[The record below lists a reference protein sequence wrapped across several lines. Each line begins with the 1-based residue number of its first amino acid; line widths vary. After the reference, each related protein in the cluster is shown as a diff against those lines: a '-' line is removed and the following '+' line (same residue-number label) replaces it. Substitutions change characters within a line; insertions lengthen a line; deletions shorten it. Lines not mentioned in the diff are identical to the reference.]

1 MNLFRLP
8 SELSSNSRMWAM
20 PSKNMLRKGGRRQS
34 VRAEYRAT
42 RGVEAEPE
50 AVVPVLDLDE
60 DTEIEDGVRSFVAST
75 AAAGMRL
82 DAYLAQAIPEISR
95 ARVQML
101 IEAGQVRVDGAASGA
116 DGPVK
121 GKQKMRGGEAI
132 EIEGEPHPEPLHAV
146 AEEIPLDILF
156 EDKYL
161 AVVNKP
167 AGMMV
172 HAGAGSSDDARNRGT
187 LVNALLFHMAKLSE
201 AGGELRPGIVHRL
214 DKQTSGAIVVAKD
227 DATHRKLGEMFSARR
242 VAKTYIALLH
252 GALKKD
258 TVTVDLPIARDLVR
272 RTRMTT
278 RRADGRSAVSHF
290 TVVERLATRYGAFTL
305 VEVKIETGRTHQIRV
320 HAQSLGHSVVGDTL
334 YGAPRVIQLAAAK
347 EDVER
352 PTEVSVGLARNFL
365 HAARL
370 EFAHPQVTGKTVAV
384 DAPLPGELEEFLAM
398 LRTER
403 V

>member
-1 MNLFRLP
+1 MRLWRFFV
-8 SELSSNSRMWAM
+8 EREGYWAM

-50 AVVPVLDLDE
+50 VVVPVLDLDE

-75 AAAGMRL
+75 AAVGMRL

-101 IEAGQVRVDGAASGA
+101 IEAGQVRVDGAAAKS
-116 DGPVK
+116 
-121 GKQKMRGGEAI
+121 KQKMSGGEAI
-132 EIEGEPHPEPLHAV
+132 EIEGEPHPAPLHATP
-146 AEEIPLDILF
+146 EDIPLDILY

-172 HAGAGSSDDARNRGT
+172 HAGAGSTDDVRNRGT

-227 DATHRKLGEMFSARR
+227 DVTHRKLGEMFSTRR

-252 GALKKD
+252 GSLKQD
-258 TVTVDLPIARDLVR
+258 TVTVNLPIARDVVR

-278 RRADGRSAVSHF
+278 RRGDGRTAVSHF
-290 TVVERLATRYGAFTL
+290 TVVERMATRYGAFTL
-305 VEVKIETGRTHQIRV
+305 VEVRIETGRTHQIRV
-320 HAQSLGHSVVGDTL
+320 HAQSLGHPVVGDTL
-334 YGAPRVIQLAAAK
+334 YGAPRVIQPAVRK
-347 EDVER
+347 DGVQR
-352 PTEVSVGLARNFL
+352 PTEASVGLERNFL
-365 HAARL
+365 HAAHL
-370 EFAHPQVTGKTVAV
+370 EFAHPQTGKTVAV
-384 DAPLPGELEEFLAM
+384 DAPLPAELVEFLAL

-403 V
+403 A

>member
-1 MNLFRLP
+1 
-8 SELSSNSRMWAM
+8 
-20 PSKNMLRKGGRRQS
+20 MLRKGSRRQS

-50 AVVPVLDLDE
+50 VVVPVLDLDE
-60 DTEIEDGVRSFVAST
+60 DTEIEDGVRSFVADA

-101 IEAGQVRVDGAASGA
+101 IEAGQVRVDGAAA
-116 DGPVK
+116 K

-132 EIEGEPHPEPLHAV
+132 EIEGEPHPAPLHATP
-146 AEEIPLDILF
+146 EDIPLDILY
-156 EDKYL
+156 EDKFL

-172 HAGAGSSDDARNRGT
+172 HAGAGSSEDARNRGT

-227 DATHRKLGEMFSARR
+227 DATHRKLGEMFATRR
-242 VAKTYIALLH
+242 VAKRYIALLH
-252 GALKKD
+252 GTLAKEN
-258 TVTVDLPIARDLVR
+258 VTVNLPVARDLVR

-278 RRADGRSAVSHF
+278 RLADGRNAVSHF
-290 TVVERLATRYGAFTL
+290 SVVERLATRYGAFTL
-305 VEVKIETGRTHQIRV
+305 VEVRIETGRTHQIRV
-320 HAQSLGHSVVGDTL
+320 HAQSLGQPVVGDTL
-334 YGAPRVIQLAAAK
+334 YGAPRAIKPALSKDGVA
-347 EDVER
+347 R
-352 PTEVSVGLARNFL
+352 PTEASVGLERNFL
-365 HAARL
+365 HAAHL
-370 EFAHPQVTGKTVAV
+370 EFAHPQTGKAVAV
-384 DAPLPGELEEFLAM
+384 DAPLPRELEEFLAL
-398 LRTER
+398 LRTASVR
-403 V
+403 VG

>member
-1 MNLFRLP
+1 
-8 SELSSNSRMWAM
+8 
-20 PSKNMLRKGGRRQS
+20 MLRKGSRRQS

-50 AVVPVLDLDE
+50 VVVPVLDLDE
-60 DTEIEDGVRSFVAST
+60 DTEIEDGVRSFVADA

-101 IEAGQVRVDGAASGA
+101 IEAGQVRVDGAAA
-116 DGPVK
+116 K

-132 EIEGEPHPEPLHAV
+132 EIEGEPHPAPLHATP
-146 AEEIPLDILF
+146 EDIPLDILY
-156 EDKYL
+156 EDKFL

-172 HAGAGSSDDARNRGT
+172 HAGAGSSEDARNRGT

-227 DATHRKLGEMFSARR
+227 DATHRKLGEMFATRR
-242 VAKTYIALLH
+242 VAKRYIALLH
-252 GALKKD
+252 GTLAKEN
-258 TVTVDLPIARDLVR
+258 VTVNLPVARDLVR

-278 RRADGRSAVSHF
+278 RRADGRNAVSHF
-290 TVVERLATRYGAFTL
+290 SVVERLATRYGAFTL
-305 VEVKIETGRTHQIRV
+305 VEVRIETGRTHQIRV
-320 HAQSLGHSVVGDTL
+320 HAQSLGHPVVGDTL
-334 YGAPRVIQLAAAK
+334 YGAPRVMRAVRREADSSATLRNDKQKNRNDKK
-347 EDVER
+347 ETTDEK
-352 PTEVSVGLARNFL
+352 SVGLERNFL
-365 HAARL
+365 HAAHL
-370 EFAHPQVTGKTVAV
+370 EFAHPQFAHLKTGKMVAV
-384 DAPLPGELEEFLAM
+384 DAPLPRELEEFLAL

>member
-1 MNLFRLP
+1 
-8 SELSSNSRMWAM
+8 M

-42 RGVEAEPE
+42 RGVEPGAE

-60 DTEIEDGVRSFVAST
+60 DTEIEDGVRSFVAS
-75 AAAGMRL
+75 AAAEGMRL
-82 DAYLAQAIPEISR
+82 DTYLAQAIPEISR
-95 ARVQML
+95 ARVQLL

-116 DGPVK
+116 DGSVK

-132 EIEGEPHPEPLHAV
+132 EIEGEPHPAPLHAT
-146 AEEIPLDILF
+146 AEEIPLDILY
-156 EDKYL
+156 EDKFL

-172 HAGAGSSDDARNRGT
+172 HAGAGATDDARNRGT

-227 DATHRKLGEMFSARR
+227 DVTHRKLGEMFATRR

-252 GALKKD
+252 GALKQD
-258 TVTVDLPIARDLVR
+258 NVTVNLPIARDLVR

-278 RRADGRSAVSHF
+278 RRADGRNAVSHF

-305 VEVKIETGRTHQIRV
+305 VEVRIETGRTHQIRV
-320 HAQSLGHSVVGDTL
+320 HAQSLGHPVVGDTL
-334 YGAPRVIQLAAAK
+334 YGAPRVIQPAARK
-347 EDVER
+347 DGVKR
-352 PTEVSVGLARNFL
+352 PTDEESVVLGRNFL
-365 HAARL
+365 HAAHL
-370 EFAHPQVTGKTVAV
+370 EFAHPQTGNAVVV
-384 DAPLPGELEEFLAM
+384 DAPLPAELVEFLAL
-398 LRTER
+398 LRTESAA
-403 V
+403 VG

>member
-1 MNLFRLP
+1 
-8 SELSSNSRMWAM
+8 
-20 PSKNMLRKGGRRQS
+20 MLRKGGRRQS

-50 AVVPVLDLDE
+50 VVVPVLDLDE

-132 EIEGEPHPEPLHAV
+132 EIEGEPHPEPLHAT
-146 AEEIPLDILF
+146 AEEIPLDILY
-156 EDKYL
+156 EDKFL

-172 HAGAGSSDDARNRGT
+172 HAGAGSTDDARNRGT

-252 GALKKD
+252 GTLKKD
-258 TVTVDLPIARDLVR
+258 TVTVDLPIARDQVR

-278 RRADGRSAVSHF
+278 RRADGRNAVSHF
-290 TVVERLATRYGAFTL
+290 TVVKRLATRYGAFTL

-320 HAQSLGHSVVGDTL
+320 HAQSLGHPVVGDTL
-334 YGAPRVIQLAAAK
+334 YGAPRAIQLVDRREADSSAAPPQRASSPGTPSALRNDK
-347 EDVER
+347 QDG
-352 PTEVSVGLARNFL
+352 SVGLERNFL
-365 HAARL
+365 HAAHL
-370 EFAHPQVTGKTVAV
+370 EFAHPQTGKTVAV
-384 DAPLPGELEEFLAM
+384 DAPLPRELEEFLAL

>member
-1 MNLFRLP
+1 
-8 SELSSNSRMWAM
+8 M

-34 VRAEYRAT
+34 VRAEYRAA
-42 RGVEAEPE
+42 RGVEAEP
-50 AVVPVLDLDE
+50 AVVVPLLDLDE
-60 DTEIEDGVRSFVAST
+60 DTEMEDGVRSFAADA

-101 IEAGQVRVDGAASGA
+101 IEAGQVRVDGAAA
-116 DGPVK
+116 K

-132 EIEGEPHPEPLHAV
+132 EIEGEPHPAPLHATP
-146 AEEIPLDILF
+146 EEIPLDILY
-156 EDKYL
+156 EDKFL

-172 HAGAGSSDDARNRGT
+172 HAGAGATGDARNRGT
-187 LVNALLFHMAKLSE
+187 LVNALLYHMAKLSE

-227 DATHRKLGEMFSARR
+227 DATHRRLGEMFATRR

-252 GALKKD
+252 GTLAKEN
-258 TVTVDLPIARDLVR
+258 VTVNLPVARDLVR

-278 RRADGRSAVSHF
+278 RRTDGRSAVSHF
-290 TVVERLATRYGAFTL
+290 SVVERLATRYGAFTL
-305 VEVKIETGRTHQIRV
+305 VEVRIETGRTHQIRV
-320 HAQSLGHSVVGDTL
+320 HAQSLGHPVVGDTL
-334 YGAPRVIQLAAAK
+334 YGAARVIKPALSK
-347 EDVER
+347 DSVLR
-352 PTEVSVGLARNFL
+352 PTDASVGLERNFL
-365 HAARL
+365 HAAHL
-370 EFAHPQVTGKTVAV
+370 EFVHPHTGKAMAV
-384 DAPLPGELEEFLAM
+384 DAPLPRELEEFLAL

>member
-1 MNLFRLP
+1 
-8 SELSSNSRMWAM
+8 
-20 PSKNMLRKGGRRQS
+20 MLRKGGRRRS

-50 AVVPVLDLDE
+50 VVVPVLDLDE
-60 DTEIEDGVRSFVAST
+60 DTEIEDGVRRFVADT

-95 ARVQML
+95 AWVQML
-101 IEAGQVRVDGAASGA
+101 IEAGQVRVDGAAA
-116 DGPVK
+116 K
-121 GKQKMRGGEAI
+121 GKQRMRGGEAI
-132 EIEGEPHPEPLHAV
+132 EIEGEPHPAPLHATP
-146 AEEIPLDILF
+146 EEIPLDILY

-172 HAGAGSSDDARNRGT
+172 HAGAGRTDDARGDTRNKGT

-227 DATHRKLGEMFSARR
+227 DATHRRLGEMFSMRR
-242 VAKTYIALLH
+242 VTKTYIALLH
-252 GALKKD
+252 GTLAKEN
-258 TVTVDLPIARDLVR
+258 VTVSLPIARDLVR

-278 RRADGRSAVSHF
+278 RRTDGRNAVSHF
-290 TVVERLATRYGAFTL
+290 SVVERLATRYGAFTL
-305 VEVKIETGRTHQIRV
+305 VEVRIETGRTHQIRV
-320 HAQSLGHSVVGDTL
+320 HAQSLGHPVVGDTL
-334 YGAPRVIQLAAAK
+334 YGAARVIQLVDRREADSSPFDK
-347 EDVER
+347 LRVWNDKQDG
-352 PTEVSVGLARNFL
+352 SIGLERNFL
-365 HAARL
+365 HAAHL
-370 EFAHPQVTGKTVAV
+370 EFAHPHTGKTVAV
-384 DAPLPGELEEFLAM
+384 DAPLPRELEEFLAL

>member
-1 MNLFRLP
+1 
-8 SELSSNSRMWAM
+8 M

-50 AVVPVLDLDE
+50 VVVPVLDLDE
-60 DTEIEDGVRSFVAST
+60 DTEIEDGVRSFVADA

-101 IEAGQVRVDGAASGA
+101 IEAGQVRVDGAAA
-116 DGPVK
+116 K

-132 EIEGEPHPEPLHAV
+132 EIEGEPHPAPLHATP
-146 AEEIPLDILF
+146 EDIPLDILY
-156 EDKYL
+156 EDKFL

-172 HAGAGSSDDARNRGT
+172 HAGAGASDDARNRGT

-227 DATHRKLGEMFSARR
+227 DATHRRLGEMFATRR

-252 GALKKD
+252 GTLAKEN
-258 TVTVDLPIARDLVR
+258 VTVSLPVARDLVR

-278 RRADGRSAVSHF
+278 RRADGRNAVSHF
-290 TVVERLATRYGAFTL
+290 SVVERLATRYGAFTL
-305 VEVKIETGRTHQIRV
+305 VEVRIETGRTHQIRV
-320 HAQSLGHSVVGDTL
+320 HAQSLGQPVVGDTL
-334 YGAPRVIQLAAAK
+334 YGAPRVITAHRREADSFAALRNDKQKNRNDKK
-347 EDVER
+347 ET
-352 PTEVSVGLARNFL
+352 TEASIGLERNFL
-365 HAARL
+365 HAAHL
-370 EFAHPQVTGKTVAV
+370 EFAHPHTGKAMAV
-384 DAPLPGELEEFLAM
+384 DAPLPRELEEFLAL

>member
-1 MNLFRLP
+1 
-8 SELSSNSRMWAM
+8 M

-50 AVVPVLDLDE
+50 VVVPVLDLDE

-101 IEAGQVRVDGAASGA
+101 IEAGQVRVDGAAAKS
-116 DGPVK
+116 
-121 GKQKMRGGEAI
+121 KQKMSGGEAI
-132 EIEGEPHPEPLHAV
+132 EIEGEPHPAPLHATP
-146 AEEIPLDILF
+146 EDIPLDILY

-172 HAGAGSSDDARNRGT
+172 HAGAGSTDDVRNRGT

-227 DATHRKLGEMFSARR
+227 DVTHRKLGEMFSTRR

-252 GALKKD
+252 GSLKQD
-258 TVTVDLPIARDLVR
+258 MVTVNLPIARDVVR

-278 RRADGRSAVSHF
+278 RRGDGRTAVSHF
-290 TVVERLATRYGAFTL
+290 TVVERMATRYGAFTL
-305 VEVKIETGRTHQIRV
+305 VEVRIETGRTHQIRV
-320 HAQSLGHSVVGDTL
+320 HAQSLGHPVVGDTL
-334 YGAPRVIQLAAAK
+334 YGAPRVIQPAVRK
-347 EDVER
+347 DGVQR
-352 PTEVSVGLARNFL
+352 PTEASVGLERNFL
-365 HAARL
+365 HAAHL
-370 EFAHPQVTGKTVAV
+370 EFAHPQTGKTVAV
-384 DAPLPGELEEFLAM
+384 DAPLPAELVEFLAL

-403 V
+403 A

>member
-1 MNLFRLP
+1 
-8 SELSSNSRMWAM
+8 M
-20 PSKNMLRKGGRRQS
+20 PSKNMLRKGERRRS
-34 VRAEYRAT
+34 VRAEYKAT
-42 RGVEAEPE
+42 RGVEAEP
-50 AVVPVLDLDE
+50 AVVVPLLDLDE
-60 DTEIEDGVRSFVAST
+60 DTEIEDGVRSFVAS
-75 AAAGMRL
+75 AAAVGMRL

-101 IEAGQVRVDGAASGA
+101 VEAGQVRVDGAAA
-116 DGPVK
+116 K

-132 EIEGEPHPEPLHAV
+132 EIEGEPHPAPLHATP
-146 AEEIPLDILF
+146 EDIPLDILY

-172 HAGAGSSDDARNRGT
+172 HAGAGATDDSRNRGT
-187 LVNALLFHMAKLSE
+187 LVNALLHHMGKLSE

-227 DATHRKLGEMFSARR
+227 DATHRKLGEMFATRR

-252 GALKKD
+252 GTLKQD
-258 TVTVDLPIARDLVR
+258 AVTVNLPIARDLVR

-278 RRADGRSAVSHF
+278 RRADGRNAVSHF
-290 TVVERLATRYGAFTL
+290 SVVERMATRYGAFTL
-305 VEVKIETGRTHQIRV
+305 VEVRIETGRTHQIRV
-320 HAQSLGHSVVGDTL
+320 HAQSLGHPVVGDTL
-334 YGAPRVIQLAAAK
+334 YGAPRVMRAVRREADSSATLRNDKQKNRNDKK
-347 EDVER
+347 ETTDEK
-352 PTEVSVGLARNFL
+352 SVGLERNFL
-365 HAARL
+365 HAAHL
-370 EFAHPQVTGKTVAV
+370 EFAHPQTGKMVAV
-384 DAPLPGELEEFLAM
+384 DAPLPRELEEFLAL

>member
-1 MNLFRLP
+1 MRLWRFFV
-8 SELSSNSRMWAM
+8 EREGYWAM

-50 AVVPVLDLDE
+50 VPVLDLDE

-101 IEAGQVRVDGAASGA
+101 IEAGQVRVDGAAAKS
-116 DGPVK
+116 
-121 GKQKMRGGEAI
+121 KQKMSGGEAI
-132 EIEGEPHPEPLHAV
+132 EIEGEPHPAPLHATP
-146 AEEIPLDILF
+146 EDIPLDILY

-172 HAGAGSSDDARNRGT
+172 HAGAGSTDDVRNRGT

-227 DATHRKLGEMFSARR
+227 DVTHRKLGEMFSTRR

-252 GALKKD
+252 GSLKQD
-258 TVTVDLPIARDLVR
+258 MVTVNLPIARDVVR

-278 RRADGRSAVSHF
+278 RRGDGRTAVSHF
-290 TVVERLATRYGAFTL
+290 TVVERMATRYGAFTL
-305 VEVKIETGRTHQIRV
+305 VEVRIETGRTHQIRV
-320 HAQSLGHSVVGDTL
+320 HAQSLGHPVVGDTL
-334 YGAPRVIQLAAAK
+334 YGAPRVIQPAVRK
-347 EDVER
+347 DGVQR
-352 PTEVSVGLARNFL
+352 PTEASVGLERNFL
-365 HAARL
+365 HAAHL
-370 EFAHPQVTGKTVAV
+370 EFAHPQTGKTVAV
-384 DAPLPGELEEFLAM
+384 DAPLPAELVEFLAL

-403 V
+403 A